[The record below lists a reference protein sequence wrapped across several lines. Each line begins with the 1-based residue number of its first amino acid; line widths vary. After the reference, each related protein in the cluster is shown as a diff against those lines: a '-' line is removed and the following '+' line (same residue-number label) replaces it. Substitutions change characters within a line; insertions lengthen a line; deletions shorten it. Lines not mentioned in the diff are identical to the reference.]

1 MPSLSK
7 SWNVVIVRNNNDR
20 SFSMEVMK
28 SVATP
33 TFTTNFQVEEKNKRK
48 DIAVGP
54 PMQQKY
60 FVGMV

>member
-1 MPSLSK
+1 MFHYMPSLSE

-33 TFTTNFQVEEKNKRK
+33 TFTTNF
-48 DIAVGP
+48 
-54 PMQQKY
+54 
-60 FVGMV
+60 